1 MPPSF
6 RSVEFSPICDIDFA
20 THKQK
25 WKRSLHGDEVCSKS
39 KPSYKILKPK
49 ADDICVHYQR
59 LSGLKVNPV
68 LLSLVAK
75 FNDTYIPLYEK
86 GVLPKPLTHLYKATT
101 LSYPDLLNKFEQVY
115 QGIALAAEQVKAV
128 EVKSRDQSG
137 ATIAR

>member
-1 MPPSF
+1 M
-6 RSVEFSPICDIDFA
+6 
-20 THKQK
+20 
-25 WKRSLHGDEVCSKS
+25 
-39 KPSYKILKPK
+39 
-49 ADDICVHYQR
+49 
-59 LSGLKVNPV
+59 NPV

-115 QGIALAAEQVKAV
+115 QGIALTAEQVKAV

-137 ATIAR
+137 SKLWFQQRAGKEAFCIPRSQILQYHLFLQSATLNQTTFIQSMYVWV